1 MNLNWNFKVNLIM
14 DTLASLALATEPPT
28 EALLHRK
35 PHGRNEYIVTKV
47 LLYIKKMAKHIIL
60 QAISQLIILLVFTL
74 EGN

>member
-1 MNLNWNFKVNLIM
+1 M

-28 EALLHRK
+28 EALLNRK

-47 LLYIKKMAKHIIL
+47 LLYIKKMAKHVIL